1 MVQYNKLPEEK
12 QLSLAE
18 FCPHLMYIIE
28 GTDCL
33 KPLKCK
39 ILVKGANFH
48 GRPVFFMLT
57 SPVPF
62 GMYHHGINLH

>member
-1 MVQYNKLPEEK
+1 MQVSREKVVQYNKLSEEK
-12 QLSLAE
+12 QLSLVE

-39 ILVKGANFH
+39 IDVKGATFR

-57 SPVPF
+57 SPVTF
-62 GMYHHGINLH
+62 GMH